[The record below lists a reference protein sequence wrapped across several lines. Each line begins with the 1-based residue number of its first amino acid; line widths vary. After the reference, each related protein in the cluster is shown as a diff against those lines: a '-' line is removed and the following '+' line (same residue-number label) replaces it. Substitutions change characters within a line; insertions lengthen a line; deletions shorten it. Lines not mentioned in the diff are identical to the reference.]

1 MLPRASEAGDGDA
14 NPDDSCAN
22 ADSRPHTPLQRVR
35 LHGPASGIRVTVIDD
50 RLPVPT
56 VWKAAAGSLMD
67 GGAGAEC
74 ALAAGLTPRVS
85 RMGSKK
91 ASASRAK
98 SAVLPPQAASGG
110 QKVERAGDL
119 LSDAQRKSLRTELSQ
134 LARIRREA
142 EASSATLRLS

>member
-1 MLPRASEAGDGDA
+1 M
-14 NPDDSCAN
+14 
-22 ADSRPHTPLQRVR
+22 
-35 LHGPASGIRVTVIDD
+35 
-50 RLPVPT
+50 PT
-56 VWKAAAGSLMD
+56 LWKATSGSLMA

-74 ALAAGLTPRVS
+74 ALAAGPPPRVP

-119 LSDAQRKSLRTELSQ
+119 LSAAQRKSLRSELSQ